1 VAVVGLVVV
10 EVDDV
15 EVDAVT
21 VVVIAVTVRSVQL
34 WYIIMSIREKLANS
48 Y

>member
-1 VAVVGLVVV
+1 VPVVGPVVV

-15 EVDAVT
+15 KVIAVT

-34 WYIIMSIREKLANS
+34 WYIIMSFREKLASS